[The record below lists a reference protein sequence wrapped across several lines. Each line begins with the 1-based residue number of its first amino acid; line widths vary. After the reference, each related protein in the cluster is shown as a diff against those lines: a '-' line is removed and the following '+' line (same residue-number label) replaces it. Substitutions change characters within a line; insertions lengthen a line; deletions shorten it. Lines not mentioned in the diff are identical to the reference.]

1 MKARGSFLFWFTAAS
16 VLLVDQASKF
26 FLREALLSGTIT
38 LIPGFLDL
46 RAVWNS
52 GVAFGMF
59 ARGGERLKI
68 LFVLV
73 SVCAVLGLYFYA
85 RKVRDKTSRVFSGL
99 VAGGALGN
107 LVDRLLY
114 GRVFDFLD
122 LHLGPYHW
130 PTFNLADAAIT
141 LGIVGL
147 LVKGLRNP

>member
-1 MKARGSFLFWFTAAS
+1 MA
-16 VLLVDQASKF
+16 DQASKF
-26 FLREALLSGTIT
+26 LLREALSAGAVT

-46 RAVWNS
+46 RPVWNS
-52 GVAFGMF
+52 GVAFGML
-59 ARGGERLKI
+59 ANGRGWLRY
-68 LFVLV
+68 LFILV

-85 RKVRDKTSRVFSGL
+85 RKVQDKTSQVLSGL

-141 LGIVGL
+141 LGIAGL
-147 LVKGLRNP
+147 LAKGFKNP